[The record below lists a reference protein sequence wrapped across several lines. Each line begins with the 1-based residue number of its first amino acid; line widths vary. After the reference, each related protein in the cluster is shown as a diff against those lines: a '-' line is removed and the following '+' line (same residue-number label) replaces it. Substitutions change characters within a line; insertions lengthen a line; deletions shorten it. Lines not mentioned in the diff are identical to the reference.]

1 MIGWNQFIKLTVND
15 HHRAFGILYAFD
27 IIEMLT
33 QEEGKEAT
41 CNLGCSSLHCS
52 VSTNK
57 YQCPRFILSC
67 KQTRWPTSHRSAE
80 NNNILAVETETSLVH
95 RLDCVDEN
103 CSCALLYHFG

>member
-52 VSTNK
+52 VSTN
-57 YQCPRFILSC
+57 
-67 KQTRWPTSHRSAE
+67 
-80 NNNILAVETETSLVH
+80 
-95 RLDCVDEN
+95 
-103 CSCALLYHFG
+103 